1 MNAMKKPQVVHL
13 GSEIALCSARY
24 QPHFDLQ
31 VLADGTVPAGF
42 AGRHATAL
50 IAAAPVPAEVIAALP
65 ALRLIAVYGVGYDKV
80 DLAAARARGIA
91 VTNTPGP
98 TDGCVAD
105 MAFALL
111 LAAARGIVSGDRFV
125 RDGKWQ
131 SGSYPLMPRLHS
143 RPMGILG
150 MGRIGQAIAKRA
162 AAFDMKVLYHNRRPV
177 PGSPYAYRDSVLAL
191 AQDCELLMVACP
203 GGEATRGLVNA
214 EILRAL
220 GQRGIVVFRTFNE
233 GEEIFKPSGRPQT
246 GQWTIDPRDGRPRGF
261 AFVWRRYAIE
271 GQPAPLPFCVMATV
285 AANDLIRRT
294 VKPQEDDPR
303 MPAILDDDA
312 WATWLGEDGMPPASA
327 RALLKTM
334 EGVNWTSAP
343 GPKKPR
349 APGPRTP

>member
-150 MGRIGQAIAKRA
+150 MGRLGQAIAKRA

-220 GQRGIVVFRTFNE
+220 GQRGIVVNIAR
-233 GEEIFKPSGRPQT
+233 GSI
-246 GQWTIDPRDGRPRGF
+246 IDEPALIAALRDGTIAAAGLDVFDHEPAVPAELMSLGNAVLMPHRGGGTVETWEECADMVIANLHAHF
-261 AFVWRRYAIE
+261 T
-271 GQPAPLPFCVMATV
+271 GAPLPTPIP
-285 AANDLIRRT
+285 AN
-294 VKPQEDDPR
+294 
-303 MPAILDDDA
+303 
-312 WATWLGEDGMPPASA
+312 
-327 RALLKTM
+327 
-334 EGVNWTSAP
+334 
-343 GPKKPR
+343 
-349 APGPRTP
+349 

>member
-1 MNAMKKPQVVHL
+1 MEKPQVVHL
-13 GSEIALCSARY
+13 GPEIALCSARY
-24 QPHFDLQ
+24 RPHFDLH
-31 VLADGTVPAGF
+31 VLAGGAVPAGF
-42 AGRHATAL
+42 AGRNATAL

-150 MGRIGQAIAKRA
+150 MGRIGQAIARRA

-177 PGSPYAYRDSVLAL
+177 AGSPHAYRDSVLAL
-191 AQDCELLMVACP
+191 ARDCELLMVACP
-203 GGEATRGLVNA
+203 GGAATSGLVNA

-220 GQRGIVVFRTFNE
+220 GPRGIVVNIAR
-233 GEEIFKPSGRPQT
+233 GSI
-246 GQWTIDPRDGRPRGF
+246 IDEPALIAALRDGTIAAAGLDVFEHEPAVPAELMSLGNAVLMPHRGGGTVETWEECADMVIANLHAHF
-261 AFVWRRYAIE
+261 T
-271 GQPAPLPFCVMATV
+271 GAPLPTPIP
-285 AANDLIRRT
+285 AN
-294 VKPQEDDPR
+294 
-303 MPAILDDDA
+303 
-312 WATWLGEDGMPPASA
+312 
-327 RALLKTM
+327 
-334 EGVNWTSAP
+334 
-343 GPKKPR
+343 
-349 APGPRTP
+349 

>member
-65 ALRLIAVYGVGYDKV
+65 ALRLIAVYGVGYDTV

-150 MGRIGQAIAKRA
+150 MGRIGQA
-162 AAFDMKVLYHNRRPV
+162 
-177 PGSPYAYRDSVLAL
+177 
-191 AQDCELLMVACP
+191 
-203 GGEATRGLVNA
+203 
-214 EILRAL
+214 
-220 GQRGIVVFRTFNE
+220 
-233 GEEIFKPSGRPQT
+233 
-246 GQWTIDPRDGRPRGF
+246 
-261 AFVWRRYAIE
+261 
-271 GQPAPLPFCVMATV
+271 V
-285 AANDLIRRT
+285 AAR
-294 VKPQEDDPR
+294 
-303 MPAILDDDA
+303 
-312 WATWLGEDGMPPASA
+312 A
-327 RALLKTM
+327 RA
-334 EGVNWTSAP
+334 VSSSRRW
-343 GPKKPR
+343 PR
-349 APGPRTP
+349 